1 MQCVRFQP
9 GVLHEVFGFMKLKV
23 KEWKPQERECC
34 LTLDEMAITASVEFD
49 ASTGKLLGDVTMPDH
64 SGQATHA
71 LVFMLGGITTR
82 WKQVVGYHYTGN
94 SINGIVLKAVTLD
107 VIRHAAD
114 VGLHVVAV
122 TSDMGS
128 ANRAMW
134 KSFGIVCGKYSETT
148 NKIQHPC
155 DPSRF
160 LYFIADVPHVIKNVK
175 AALVNG
181 QTFKLPDDV
190 VASNNLSGSEVSK
203 APVEDQEL
211 KIAPKL
217 TSAALDPCHFDKMKV
232 CHALHFFSQSVSAG
246 IRFLVESGQ
255 SATTDLVTAWFV
267 ELMNKWFDLMSSRNP
282 VMALSKFRQSEYEK
296 AIALL
301 KSVINL
307 FTGLK
312 IGKKGGWKPVQT
324 GVILA
329 TQSILDIQNELLDR
343 GHSFILTSRFS
354 QDCLENLFSCV
365 RLKNPIPS
373 PIEFRYA
380 L

>member
-1 MQCVRFQP
+1 MLFLCSGDASTIAAEAVPPAATHSVEPTSTDTLRETETKLHDLQVKYASMQTKMKQVNREKRALIKAQNKHNIALKKIFNDDQLRSLGRNSMRGSKWSANTVKKALQLRFVCGSTGYDQLLQQHFPLSSLRTLRRKMQCVRFQP

-203 APVEDQEL
+203 APVE
-211 KIAPKL
+211 
-217 TSAALDPCHFDKMKV
+217 AL
-232 CHALHFFSQSVSAG
+232 ARS
-246 IRFLVESGQ
+246 
-255 SATTDLVTAWFV
+255 
-267 ELMNKWFDLMSSRNP
+267 
-282 VMALSKFRQSEYEK
+282 
-296 AIALL
+296 
-301 KSVINL
+301 
-307 FTGLK
+307 
-312 IGKKGGWKPVQT
+312 
-324 GVILA
+324 
-329 TQSILDIQNELLDR
+329 
-343 GHSFILTSRFS
+343 
-354 QDCLENLFSCV
+354 
-365 RLKNPIPS
+365 
-373 PIEFRYA
+373 
-380 L
+380 